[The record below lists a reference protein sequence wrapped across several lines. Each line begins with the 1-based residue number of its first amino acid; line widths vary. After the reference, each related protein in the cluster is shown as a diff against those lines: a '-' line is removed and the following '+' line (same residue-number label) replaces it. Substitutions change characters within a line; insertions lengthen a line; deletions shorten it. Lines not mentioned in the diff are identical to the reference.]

1 MGQSTHKAPA
11 HVGFATIAI
20 ALMAIGL
27 AAGLKILGMIHHLDR
42 WIGTVMAKP
51 GLSSP
56 VNSLN
61 PYLLWSATAIMALC
75 LAAVMLNVSGSWRR
89 LMIWG
94 LTFIL
99 TLFWVPV
106 LLLASY
112 KPEIGVAAVGLLWS
126 GCCAMVYS
134 MNHEIPADLA
144 DINNTIQNDGTR

>member
-1 MGQSTHKAPA
+1 MGQSANKTPA

-27 AAGLKILGMIHHLDR
+27 AAGLKILGMTDHLDR

-51 GLSSP
+51 GLAAP

-75 LAAVMLNVSGSWRR
+75 LAAVMLNVSGNWRR

-94 LTFIL
+94 LTLIL

-112 KPEIGVAAVGLLWS
+112 KPEIGVAVVGLVWS

-134 MNHEIPADLA
+134 MNHAIPADLA
-144 DINNTIQNDGTR
+144 DINNTIQNDGPR